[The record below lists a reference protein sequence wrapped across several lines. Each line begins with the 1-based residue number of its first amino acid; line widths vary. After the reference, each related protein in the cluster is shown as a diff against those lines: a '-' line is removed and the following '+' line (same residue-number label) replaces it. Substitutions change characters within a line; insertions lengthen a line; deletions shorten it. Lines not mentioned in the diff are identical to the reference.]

1 MLRSLRARTN
11 EYPQTPHD
19 LESRPVNKQNQ
30 EDASNYCYQYDV
42 EDCDELDED
51 AMREIALRRAA
62 SLEALQAYGGC
73 FVSGFLAM
81 QDPLPWLSPAT
92 ASANFTRSSRST
104 TSAGSPRPDS
114 DTLSST
120 GAQESANERKGS
132 WISMKRLRNAGR
144 KSKT

>member
-1 MLRSLRARTN
+1 MLSSLRAQTN
-11 EYPQTPHD
+11 GDPQTSHD
-19 LESRPVNKQNQ
+19 IEAHPAKKQTQ
-30 EDASNYCYQYDV
+30 DDASNFCYPYDV

-51 AMREIALRRAA
+51 AMRDIALRRAA

-92 ASANFTRSSRST
+92 ASTSLTTSSRST

-120 GAQESANERKGS
+120 GAQELANERKRS
-132 WISMKRLRNAGR
+132 WRIMGRLRGAGR